1 MSSVRAP
8 NGRASPADR
17 EMRDLADITLDDAPD
32 DGASPPPRVHP
43 RSVVIIT
50 RSVTASATTA
60 PDAPLSS
67 PPPAAPSDDESAFA
81 AVPPVRRL
89 RSSEP
94 LAQRENSARF
104 DWIVERAKQSPNTSR
119 WVVHPASGFRLA
131 WDVAQIIIL
140 LYVALA
146 IPYRF
151 SFDVYAYGGWYLLEF
166 LIDVYFW
173 IDLILGFFM
182 AYWEPTPDDD
192 YRYVVDLNKIQSEY
206 LRTWFTVDMLAC
218 IPVNLISRTV
228 QGTATCSWSWRA
240 DPCAGRGV
248 ALSHSQRT
256 AIHLFAALRLLKLL
270 RIFGAV
276 RVLKRYEE
284 LSLQY
289 HKIFSMCKLLMVLSL
304 LSHWMACTYG
314 SVYNFARED
323 HAGREMRPWELYV
336 AALYWAVQTLTTVGY
351 GNVVPQTVLER
362 LIACGVMVLG
372 GFMFSWIISKVST
385 TLSEDSAERLATEK
399 RLAVRRFVKQKRIPK
414 PTARRI
420 KSHYTNLRARRK
432 PGNCEVIADL
442 PRSIRNEV
450 MYFVYGETVVRA
462 LNGDVLPNEAIVEHV
477 CQVMLPRVLTRD
489 TPPSMADAIVD
500 RVFII
505 TEGQLCVARRESD
518 LLVDDGEPETREYHR
533 EFTETAKTG
542 QPRLCGPGLLVN
554 PGLTFGFRRGTL
566 CVVPYD
572 KTVEAVSWSPEDFDA
587 LFREFHGDAARNV
600 VDTFIEQLRHSR
612 RALQLAGL
620 RALGRE
626 DLWDAKFNRVNT
638 GWRAQ
643 LRAERKREDAA
654 RRGEGKDDDDA
665 EDPRLEASPL
675 VDASKDEKI
684 EALQK
689 QVQRMHKDLAEVGN
703 KFKDAEER
711 GRKATQAHGAEIKKL
726 ETSMIRV
733 MEEHTDRVER
743 MEDAIEGLHRML
755 QTALED
761 KWTSEGKHARG
772 GSGAAA
778 GGSRKNA
785 DAEGSRGGIVP
796 VGRSRA

>member
-1 MSSVRAP
+1 
-8 NGRASPADR
+8 
-17 EMRDLADITLDDAPD
+17 MRSIN
-32 DGASPPPRVHP
+32 
-43 RSVVIIT
+43 
-50 RSVTASATTA
+50 
-60 PDAPLSS
+60 
-67 PPPAAPSDDESAFA
+67 PAAHAD
-81 AVPPVRRL
+81 
-89 RSSEP
+89 
-94 LAQRENSARF
+94 NSARF
-104 DWIVERAKQSPNTSR
+104 DWIVERAKQSPKTSR
-119 WVVHPASGFRLA
+119 WVVHPGSGFRVA
-131 WDVAQIIIL
+131 WDVAQIAIL
-140 LYVALA
+140 IYVALVF
-146 IPYRF
+146 PYRY
-151 SFDVYAYGGWYLLEF
+151 SFDVYSYGPWYLLEV

-173 IDLILGFFM
+173 IDLALGFFM
-182 AYWEPTPDDD
+182 AYWEPTADDD

-206 LRTWFTVDMLAC
+206 LRSWFTVDLLAC
-218 IPVNLISRTV
+218 IPVDLISRNI
-228 QGTATCSWSWRA
+228 QGKATCSWSWSSN
-240 DPCAGRGV
+240 PCAGRGV
-248 ALSHSQRT
+248 ALSSSQRT
-256 AIHLFAALRLLKLL
+256 AIQFFAVLRLLKLL

-284 LSLQY
+284 FTLQY
-289 HKIFSMCKLLMVLSL
+289 HSTFSMCKLLLVLSL

-372 GFMFSWIISKVST
+372 GFIFSYFISKVAI
-385 TLSEDSAERLATEK
+385 TLSEDSAERMAMEK
-399 RLAVRRFVKQKRIPK
+399 RLAVRRFVTQKNIPK
-414 PTARRI
+414 PTRRRI
-420 KSHYTNLRARRK
+420 KSYYTNLKARNR

-442 PRSIRNEV
+442 PVSIRNEV
-450 MYFVYGETVVRA
+450 MYFVYGDAVVRA

-477 CQVMLPRVLTRD
+477 CQVMLPRVFTRD
-489 TPPSMADAIVD
+489 TPLSMADGIVG
-500 RVFII
+500 RVFIV
-505 TEGQLCVARRESD
+505 TEGQVCVARAESE
-518 LLVDDGEPETREYHR
+518 LFADDGEPDTREYHR
-533 EFTETAKTG
+533 KFTETAKTG

-554 PGLTFGFRRGTL
+554 PGLTFGFHRGTM

-587 LFREFHGDAARNV
+587 LFREFHRDAVRNV
-600 VDTFIEQLRHSR
+600 VDKFIEQLQHSR

-620 RALGRE
+620 RAMGRE

-654 RRGEGKDDDDA
+654 RRGEGPDEDDA
-665 EDPRLEASPL
+665 KEPRLEASPL

-761 KWTSEGKHARG
+761 KWTSEGKRARG

-778 GGSRKNA
+778 VGSRKNA

-796 VGRSRA
+796 VGRPRV